1 MRRTVHEMR
10 RKHRAGTMRRPRD
23 KPATPSTEG
32 SESMNSESSVPAR
45 QRAAVRRRVSAV
57 LATSVAAVLAA
68 CAQLPPRDAELQG
81 KPVDRYATAQSF
93 AAPASAWPDDA
104 WWKAYGDSQLDTLIA
119 EALVGAPSIAV
130 ADARLRR
137 AQALAQQS
145 DAARSPQL
153 GLNASITEQKQ
164 SYNYLSPS
172 GATPQGWNDY
182 GRATLDFSWEL
193 DFWGKNRAALAAP
206 TAAAVAARAAA
217 AQARLMLATSIAS
230 TYAALARDHA
240 ALATAKAAL
249 DVRSKTAE
257 LLRRRF
263 DNGLETLASVKQ
275 VDARRASSQAE
286 VLGIEEQ
293 IALQRNRIA
302 ALLGAGPDRAL
313 GIARPSVELV
323 RTYGLPAQLSADLIG
338 RRPDIV
344 AARLRAEASAKRIDQ
359 ARAAFYP
366 NVNLVA
372 FIGAQSLGL
381 DMLGKSGSSI
391 GSAGPALSLPIFDGG
406 RLRAQLRGVNADHA
420 QAVANY
426 DSTVVQALQDVA
438 DAATSMKALGAQLA
452 RSGEAVDASRDAWRL
467 QNNRYAGGLST
478 YLEVLSAE
486 DTLLG
491 NLRTQSDLQSRSFT
505 LDVALVRALGG
516 GYGAPSTN

>member
-1 MRRTVHEMR
+1 MN
-10 RKHRAGTMRRPRD
+10 AQP
-23 KPATPSTEG
+23 PA
-32 SESMNSESSVPAR
+32 SVR
-45 QRAAVRRRVSAV
+45 QRAATRRRVSAV
-57 LATSVAAVLAA
+57 LATGLAAVLAA
-68 CAQLPPRDAELQG
+68 CAQLPARDAELRG
-81 KPVDRYATAQSF
+81 KPIDQYASAQSF
-93 AAPASAWPDDA
+93 AAPSAAWPDDA
-104 WWKAYGDSQLDTLIA
+104 WWKAYGDSQLDALIA

-137 AQALAQQS
+137 AQAVAQQT

-193 DFWGKNRAALAAP
+193 DFWGKNRAALAAA
-206 TAAAVAARAAA
+206 TSEADAARADA

-240 ALATAKAAL
+240 ALDTAQAAL
-249 DVRSKTAE
+249 EVRSKTAE

-263 DNGLETLASVKQ
+263 DSGLETLASVKQ
-275 VDARRASSQAE
+275 VDARRAGSQAE
-286 VLGIEEQ
+286 VLGLEEQ
-293 IALQRNRIA
+293 VALQRNRLA

-313 GIARPSVELV
+313 SIARPSIRLA
-323 RTYGLPAQLSADLIG
+323 RSFGLPAQLSADLIG

-344 AARLRAEASAKRIDQ
+344 AARLRAEAAAKRIDQ

-372 FIGAQSLGL
+372 FIGVQSLGL

-406 RLRAQLRGVNADHA
+406 RLRAQLRGVNADYA

-426 DSTVVQALQDVA
+426 DGTVVQALQDVA
-438 DAATSMKALGAQLA
+438 DAATSLKALGTQLA
-452 RSGEAVDASRDAWRL
+452 RTDEAVDASREAWRL
-467 QNNRYAGGLST
+467 QNSRYTGGLST

-491 NLRTQSDLQSRSFT
+491 NLRMQSDLQSRSFS